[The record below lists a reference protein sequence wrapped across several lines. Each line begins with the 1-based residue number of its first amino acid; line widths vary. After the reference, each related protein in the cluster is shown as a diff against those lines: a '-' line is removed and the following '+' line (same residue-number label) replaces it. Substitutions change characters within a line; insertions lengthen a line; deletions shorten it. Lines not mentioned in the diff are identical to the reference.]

1 MSAEYWPAAKGSC
14 ETYGKY
20 IVTLASQKNTI
31 VRKMNI
37 PYGYLFSRVKFSF
50 LEQGRPNHKYSWF

>member
-20 IVTLASQKNTI
+20 IVIYSLHESQ
-31 VRKMNI
+31 
-37 PYGYLFSRVKFSF
+37 GSFSTVGESVALMILGKPQA
-50 LEQGRPNHKYSWF
+50 LKHWSWRLILS